1 MIRVA
6 NRALAIGVIAL
17 LAACGPKS
25 TPPPPPP
32 PPPQVVIPQRP
43 YPPNGA
49 SPNFAVPHKL
59 ADGLYYSV
67 NRNISP
73 AQATWNLRSALNVG
87 ALNCHQPQHA
97 GILPAYREFLRSH
110 SRTLTATNNQVD
122 KEWRGKY
129 GSRFIPAREKYMTEV
144 YNHFALPPT
153 LTDFCDAT
161 LAVTR
166 DLVGV
171 RSADLNQ
178 FAARSLPNIEIV
190 FDDFYRRYELYRT
203 NLAAWEARYG
213 GQPGSGGPVAASD
226 RAQ

>member
-1 MIRVA
+1 MKMAVRAGWMVA
-6 NRALAIGVIAL
+6 GAVLAT
-17 LAACGPKS
+17 ACGPKS

-32 PPPQVVIPQRP
+32 PKVVVIPPRP

-49 SPNFAVPHKL
+49 SPLFAIPRKTS
-59 ADGLYYSV
+59 DGLYYSV

-73 AQATWNLRSALNVG
+73 AQTTWNLRSALNVG
-87 ALNCHQPQHA
+87 ALNCNQPQHA

-110 SRTLTATNNQVD
+110 ARTLTATNAQVD

-129 GSRFIPAREKYMTEV
+129 GSRFIPEREKYMTEV

-171 RSADLNQ
+171 RSADLNA

-190 FDDFYRRYELYRT
+190 FDDFYRRYEAYRT
-203 NLAAWEARYG
+203 NLAAWEAQYG
-213 GQPGSGGPVAASD
+213 GQTGTGAAPAATGK
-226 RAQ
+226 AQ